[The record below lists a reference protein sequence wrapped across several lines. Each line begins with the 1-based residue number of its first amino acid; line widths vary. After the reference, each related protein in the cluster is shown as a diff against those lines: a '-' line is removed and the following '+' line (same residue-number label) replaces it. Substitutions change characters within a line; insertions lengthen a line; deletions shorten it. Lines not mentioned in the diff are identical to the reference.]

1 MRSEVR
7 VVVALGLA
15 VAVWLLLVPTASAVL
30 GSSCG
35 VPVVSTD
42 VQATVD
48 DGLAPDCAAQNQ
60 TRVKQGVATAVGAA
74 AVLAIAAAWQAITN
88 RAPGP
93 PPGTNPRSYYED
105 L

>member
-15 VAVWLLLVPTASAVL
+15 VALWLLLVPTASAVL

-42 VQATVD
+42 VQATID

-60 TRVKQGVATAVGAA
+60 TRVKQGVATAVGAV
-74 AVLAIAAAWQAITN
+74 AVLGIAAAWRAITN

-93 PPGTNPRSYYED
+93 PPGTNPRSYYD
-105 L
+105 DG